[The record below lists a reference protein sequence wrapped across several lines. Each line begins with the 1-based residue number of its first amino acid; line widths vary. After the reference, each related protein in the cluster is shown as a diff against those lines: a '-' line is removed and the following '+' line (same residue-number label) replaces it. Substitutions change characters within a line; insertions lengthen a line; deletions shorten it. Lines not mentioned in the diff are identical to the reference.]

1 MTDDD
6 VAEFGH
12 LWTPDAKHHYCL
24 IYLRDGDVELERCVI
39 FFKTARTAALI
50 SDDRLATEIKRKMFE
65 AGVPILRSLPEA

>member
-12 LWTPDAKHHYCL
+12 LWSPDAQRHYCL
-24 IYLRDGDVELERCVI
+24 IYLSDGTVELERCVI
-39 FFKTARTAALI
+39 FSKTARTAKLI
-50 SDDRLATEIKRKMFE
+50 SDDRLATEVKRKMVE